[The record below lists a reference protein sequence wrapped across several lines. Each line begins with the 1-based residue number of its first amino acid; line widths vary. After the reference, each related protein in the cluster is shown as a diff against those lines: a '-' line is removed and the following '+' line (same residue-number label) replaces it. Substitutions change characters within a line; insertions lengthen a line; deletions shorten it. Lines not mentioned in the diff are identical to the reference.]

1 MARSAI
7 VPAEA
12 ATAEPVRTTALP
24 TPAAL
29 RAELPVSPLTAQRI
43 AAQRETIRQIL
54 TGHDDRLL
62 VICGPCSI
70 HDPEAARDYAARLAA
85 LAAEVGDTLYL
96 VMRVYVEKPRTTVGW
111 KGLLHDPDMNEHGD
125 LAKGLSLSRELM
137 RDIADMGLPV
147 ATELL
152 SPAATEYLAD
162 TLAWAAIGART
173 TESQT
178 HRERMS
184 DLDLPVGFKNA
195 TSGDI
200 QPACDAMAAASA
212 PQCYL
217 GQDRT
222 GAPAMIRSAG
232 NPDTHLILR
241 GGTHGPNC
249 DREHVTDALARLA
262 AAGWPER
269 LIVDCSHA
277 NSAKTASRQ
286 PAVLADLVARRCA
299 GEAGIAGV
307 MLESHLVHGK
317 QSIGGAMTYGQSV
330 TDDCLGFAATA
341 DALREAAA
349 SLRTQSAGVSS
360 VSSGASASRPRASS

>member
-7 VPAEA
+7 APAEA
-12 ATAEPVRTTALP
+12 MPEQPVRATPLP
-24 TPAAL
+24 TPAVL
-29 RAELPVSPLTAQRI
+29 RDEVPVSPLTAQRI
-43 AAQRETIRQIL
+43 AAQRETIREIL
-54 TGHDDRLL
+54 AGRDDRLL

-85 LAAEVGDTLYL
+85 LAGEVGDQLYL

-111 KGLLHDPDMNEHGD
+111 KGLLHDPDMDTSGD

-152 SPAATEYLAD
+152 SPAATSYLAD

-184 DLDLPVGFKNA
+184 DLALPVGFKNA

-217 GQDRT
+217 GQDSA
-222 GAPAMIRSAG
+222 GAPAMIRSMG

-249 DREHVTDALARLA
+249 GREHVADALARLA
-262 AAGWPER
+262 AAGHTER

-277 NSAKTASRQ
+277 NSAKIAARQ

-349 SLRTQSAGVSS
+349 GLRAQPAGVSS
-360 VSSGASASRPRASS
+360 MSSPASASRPRASS